1 VGNLSVKR
9 DFTDVRDVVRAYSLL
24 IQKGTVGETYNVGS
38 GTAISIEE
46 ILALIVSCSTNN
58 ITVEIDVNKLRPVDV
73 PIIEADISKLVKST
87 GWGVQIPLK
96 ETIMDTLSYWR
107 THSY

>member
-38 GTAISIEE
+38 GKAIAIDE
-46 ILALIVSCSTNN
+46 ILTLILSYSKVK
-58 ITVEIDVNKLRPVDV
+58 ITIEVDPDKLRPVDV
-73 PIIEADISKLVKST
+73 PIIEADISKLKNNI
-87 GWGVQIPLK
+87 GWKKQI
-96 ETIMDTLSYWR
+96 EIENTIQENLLYWR
-107 THSY
+107 ELL